1 MAANRPTGF
10 ELWGERAGFVA
21 ADSSWCGEL
30 ITAGRHSAATGAV
43 VVVSSADALREG
55 RQLRAV
61 TGARTVIDSY
71 AWHRQWAS
79 VDVPTALHAAE
90 DTVMTAEDMLLPYS
104 PADWAR
110 DALAYAGAEAVYLPS
125 FTVRAGEPEVLAA
138 QVDAALRFR
147 EYGITP
153 FLALEAEALDSR
165 HIEATLAALD
175 PAAGVHLTLQFNGSD
190 AFALATEQRIGGLRE
205 VLGRFPGSDIT
216 GLDVAGG
223 LDALAH
229 GARWVGIGAASS
241 RRFPRVPGAR
251 GGGSGDSAGFKPGTW
266 LRYLMDMHSPD
277 VYADWHANTVSPRC
291 DVCGRALDLFG
302 ASPEEKTAAIAHNL
316 HGIRDVVAELFAQPQ
331 IDRPSWLNDERV
343 AAFEA
348 HAQLVSVAGP
358 IQADLMLRRLI
369 ELDDPAGRSTAPGGV
384 WKTV

>member
-1 MAANRPTGF
+1 MAANQPTGF
-10 ELWGERAGFVA
+10 ELLGECTGFVA
-21 ADSSWCGEL
+21 AESSWCGEL
-30 ITAGRHSAATGAV
+30 TAAGRHSAATGAM
-43 VVVSSADALREG
+43 VVVSSAEAPREA

-79 VDVPTALHAAE
+79 LEVPTALHAAE
-90 DTVMTAEDMLLPYS
+90 DTLLMYS

-110 DALAYAGAEAVYLPS
+110 DALAYAGAEAIYLPS
-125 FTVRAGEPEVLAA
+125 YTVRAGEPEVLAA

-147 EYGITP
+147 DFGITP
-153 FLALEAEALDSR
+153 FLALEAEALDSG
-165 HIEATLAALD
+165 HIDATLAALA
-175 PAAGVHLTLQFNGSD
+175 PAAEVHLTLQFNGSN
-190 AFALATEQRIGGLRE
+190 AFALATAQRIGGLRE
-205 VLGRFPGSDIT
+205 VLGRFPGLDIT

-241 RRFPRVPGAR
+241 RRFPRVPQAR
-251 GGGSGDSAGFKPGTW
+251 GGGAGDSAGFKPGTW

-302 ASPEEKTAAIAHNL
+302 SSPAEKTAAIAHNL
-316 HGIRDVVAELFAQPQ
+316 HGIRDVVAELLAQPQ
-331 IDRPSWLNDERV
+331 VDRRSWLNNERV

-348 HAQLVSVAGP
+348 HAKLVPLGGR

-369 ELDDPAGRSTAPGGV
+369 ELDDPAGRATAPGGV